1 MKKILFVANISKHII
16 RFHLPY
22 LKWFQEN
29 GYETHVAAN
38 GSESIPYC
46 DFQHNIPIQRS
57 PFSLK
62 NIANHFVLKKII
74 DTNHFQIVHG
84 HTPMGGVLA
93 RTASINAR
101 KNGTKVLY
109 TAHGFHFYYGSSVLN
124 WILYYPVEKYLSKYT
139 DGIITINKEDF
150 DLLDNK
156 KFKSKSNYQIN
167 GIGIDTSRFN
177 NIDFEKKTDIRI
189 KNHFIDND
197 FILLYVAELIPRKN
211 HEFIIE
217 SSIKLVSEIP
227 NVKILFA
234 GRGILTESLKKLVVN
249 NQLTNNIF
257 FLGFRNDID
266 ELIVMSDVGISA
278 SKQEGLGL
286 NLAEE
291 MLCGL
296 PVVASEDRGHKEM
309 VIQGYNG
316 FLFKQNNIS
325 EFIDFVT
332 YLYRNPDKRIEMGK
346 NACES
351 IQKFKLENSLEAMS
365 NIYRS
370 FLD

>member
-1 MKKILFVANISKHII
+1 MRKVLFVANIAKHII

-46 DFQHNIPIQRS
+46 DVQHNIPIQRS
-57 PFSLK
+57 PFSFK
-62 NIANHFVLKKII
+62 NIENHFELKKII
-74 DTNHFQIVHG
+74 DTNNFQIVHG

-109 TAHGFHFYYGSSVLN
+109 TAHGFHFYKGSSLLN
-124 WILYYPVEKYLSKYT
+124 WILYYPIEKYLSKYS
-139 DGIITINKEDF
+139 DCIITINKEDF
-150 DLLDNK
+150 ELLDK
-156 KFKSKSNYQIN
+156 SGFKSKSNYLIN
-167 GIGIDTSRFN
+167 GIGIDTNRFE
-177 NIDFEKKTDIRI
+177 NIDLERKMEIRI
-189 KNHFIDND
+189 KNNFSEND

-211 HEFIIE
+211 HEFIIN
-217 SSIKLVSEIP
+217 SALNLVAKLP
-227 NVKILFA
+227 NIKILFA
-234 GRGILTESLKKLVVN
+234 GRGILAETLKKLIDKN
-249 NQLTNNIF
+249 KLTDNII

-291 MLCGL
+291 MICGL
-296 PVVASEDRGHKEM
+296 PVVATVDRGHKEM
-309 VIQGYNG
+309 VIQGHNG
-316 FLFKQNNIS
+316 FLFKQNNTQ
-325 EFIDFVT
+325 EFVKYIL
-332 YLYRNPDKRIEMGK
+332 YLYENPNKRIEMGLNSCK
-346 NACES
+346 S

-365 NIYRS
+365 KIYRS
-370 FLD
+370 FLE